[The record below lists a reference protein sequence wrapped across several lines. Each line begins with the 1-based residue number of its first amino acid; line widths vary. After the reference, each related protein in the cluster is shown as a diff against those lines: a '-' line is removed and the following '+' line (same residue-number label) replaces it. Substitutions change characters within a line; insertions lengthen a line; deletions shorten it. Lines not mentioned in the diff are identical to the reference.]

1 MFIFLK
7 DLLKILLIVLPQKRK
22 HIIFTLLLLKK
33 ENEILKRHLQ
43 LQNKKIKTNS
53 NERFSLSMI
62 TALSRKVINHLT
74 IVKPKTVLEWQ
85 RKFIK
90 NKWTF
95 NRKKPGRKT
104 ISQSL
109 KRLIFEM
116 KQDNRLWGC
125 RKISGELK
133 KLNIIIH
140 HTTVNKI
147 IHTFI
152 KNGQLQPVGC
162 WKKFLKAHWNSL
174 YGMDFMTCDT
184 LFGKRFYILVILELK
199 SRKIVKWDLT
209 EFPTR
214 EFVRQRI
221 IDFSYDFP
229 EKKHLI
235 HDNAAQFT
243 SIDFNDFNIKSTN
256 TSIASP
262 NMNAFTER
270 VIGTIRREALDHFL
284 LFSEKQVRNIV
295 REFVGYY
302 NNYRHHQGINDIP
315 NGFIASK
322 TGIIKKKV
330 ILGGIHHHY
339 FRSSA

>member
-1 MFIFLK
+1 MFIFIR
-7 DLLKILLIVLPQKRK
+7 DQLKILLIVLPQKRK
-22 HIIFTLLLLKK
+22 NIILTLLLLKK
-33 ENEILKRHLQ
+33 ENEILKRHLN
-43 LQNKKIKTNS
+43 LQNKKIKTNR
-53 NERFSLSMI
+53 NERFTLSMI

-74 IVKPKTVLEWQ
+74 VVKPKTVLEWQ

-90 NKWTF
+90 NKWTYK
-95 NRKKPGRKT
+95 RKKPGRKA

-109 KRLIFEM
+109 KDLILEM
-116 KQDNRLWGC
+116 KLDNWFWGC

-133 KLNIIIH
+133 KLDIIIH
-140 HTTVNKI
+140 QTTVYKI
-147 IHTFI
+147 IQTFR
-152 KNGQLQPVGC
+152 KTGQLQPVGC

-199 SRKIVKWDLT
+199 SRTMVKWDIT
-209 EFPTR
+209 EYPTR

-221 IDFSYDFP
+221 IDFSHDFP

-243 SIDFNDFNIKSTN
+243 TIDFNDYNIQNTN

-295 REFVGYY
+295 RKFIDYY
-302 NNYRHHQGINDIP
+302 NNHRIHQGINDIP
-315 NGFIASK
+315 SGFFASK
-322 TGIIKKKV
+322 SGIIKKKK
-330 ILGGIHHHY
+330 ILGGLHHHY